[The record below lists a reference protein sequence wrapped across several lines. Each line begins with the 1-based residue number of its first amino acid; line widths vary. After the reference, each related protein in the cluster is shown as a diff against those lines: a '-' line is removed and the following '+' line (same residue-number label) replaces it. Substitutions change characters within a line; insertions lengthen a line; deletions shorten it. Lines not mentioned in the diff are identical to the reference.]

1 MQAVADTGLL
11 KALLDR
17 NDPYHRWA
25 ATVFPQY
32 APWATC
38 EAVLTETAHLSR
50 APQKVM
56 QLVSYGD
63 VRVSFAAEAEAKRLL
78 ELLGKYQDYKM
89 DLADACLVCMSELDD
104 SAVIFTL
111 DREDF
116 TVYRKHGNQ
125 VIPCN
130 FPEATH

>member
-17 NDPYHRWA
+17 NDAYHKWA
-25 ATVFPQY
+25 GEIFPQHV
-32 APWATC
+32 PWITC
-38 EAVLTETAHLSR
+38 EAVLAEASHLSR

-56 QLVSYGD
+56 QLVAHGD
-63 VRVSFAAEAEAKRLL
+63 VQVHFAAELEAERLVA
-78 ELLGKYQDYKM
+78 LLGKYQDYGM
-89 DLADACLVCMSELDD
+89 DLADACLVRMTELEDT
-104 SAVIFTL
+104 AVIFTL

-125 VIPCN
+125 PVPCV
-130 FPEATH
+130 FPAQVR